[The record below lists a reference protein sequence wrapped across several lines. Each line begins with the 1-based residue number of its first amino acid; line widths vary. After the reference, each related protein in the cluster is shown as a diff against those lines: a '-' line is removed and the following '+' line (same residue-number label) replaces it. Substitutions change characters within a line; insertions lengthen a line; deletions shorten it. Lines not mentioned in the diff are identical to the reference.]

1 MLRMEED
8 RYPEYVVTDLHSDAS
23 GQQHPAGP
31 DPSDGGRA
39 AYRVEHRRGDAV
51 AVLGETDD
59 PLARHTLLGPLAV
72 RLLDVGAEGSL
83 LLVEQETGEVIARRA
98 LHPAEV
104 ARRTARGEGGRR
116 TDGNKRT

>member
-1 MLRMEED
+1 M
-8 RYPEYVVTDLHSDAS
+8 TDLHSD
-23 GQQHPAGP
+23 GFRQDDP
-31 DPSDGGRA
+31 DGRDPIDGGRA

-51 AVLGETDD
+51 VVLAETDD
-59 PLARHTLLGPLAV
+59 PLARYTVLGTWAA
-72 RLLDVGAEGSL
+72 RLLDVGGEGSL